1 MGLKTNNYYVKDLG
15 IIVPQAYAIIEN
27 IVIKGR
33 YARADFIVQSDRTAT
48 SNKKPLERVSV
59 EFTLNRNQNPFVTA
73 YNTAKSQYEKN
84 HINEETGE
92 PEKLM
97 VNQPFYGWVDDI
109 Q

>member
-1 MGLKTNNYYVKDLG
+1 MGLKTNNYYIKDLG
-15 IIVPQAYAIIEN
+15 IIVPQAYAIIESL
-27 IVIKGR
+27 VIKSK

-48 SNKKPLERVSV
+48 SNKKPLEKVSV
-59 EFTLNRNQNPFVTA
+59 EFTLNRNESPFVTA

-84 HINEETGE
+84 KINEETGE
-92 PEKLM
+92 VEKVL